1 VGAGDA
7 GCGAGGGL
15 ATAMSRRAV
24 AIAGEFKQEDV
35 VNLMWALETLGM
47 EQGAELATAMSMR
60 AVVIAGDN

>member
-1 VGAGDA
+1 
-7 GCGAGGGL
+7 
-15 ATAMSRRAV
+15 MSRRAV